1 MATYGSAGSPSASVF
16 NYDTLVSTSLANYKK
31 TLIDNV
37 SKSNPLFHE
46 LKQKDL
52 WESVDGGLYIAED
65 LMYAVGCTEPYD
77 GYDEL
82 PLVPC
87 DGITQMQIDWRQL
100 ATPIVISEKE
110 RKQNKQR
117 LISLLE
123 SRIKAAEIGIEE
135 SFTKHLLQGA
145 LSGSGDD
152 VREPYINAA
161 NGAASIDPLGR
172 WIMYDPTAPYT
183 IGNISQVSQPWWRN
197 RTMVSQ
203 ATTGQALLSEFMH
216 MYNLVSKGP
225 GGAPDLI
232 WTDMITW
239 ELLHTAYMEKYRAD
253 STDNDYP
260 FPNFKFWGARIVW
273 DEDIPDVAANGGKG
287 ALTAETT
294 RGTAYFINTKFFK
307 IKYESETNFVATE
320 FQKPINQ
327 DVKGKHILWMGNTAV
342 NNRRKQGVLGNI
354 ARSLTFSSI

>member
-1 MATYGSAGSPSASVF
+1 MATYGSAGSPAQSTF
-16 NYDTLVSTSLANYKK
+16 NYDALVSTSLANYKK
-31 TLIDNV
+31 TLVDNI

-46 LKQKDL
+46 LKRKDL

-65 LMYAVGCTEPYD
+65 LMYAVGSTEPYD

-82 PLVPC
+82 PLTPS
-87 DGITQMQIDWRQL
+87 DGVTQLQIDWRQL

-123 SRIKAAEIGIEE
+123 SRIKVAEIGMEE
-135 SFTKHLLQGA
+135 SFTRHLLQGSLA
-145 LSGSGDD
+145 GSGDD
-152 VREPYINAA
+152 VREPYQNIA
-161 NGAASIDPLGR
+161 NGAYSIDPLPR
-172 WIMYDPTAPYT
+172 WVMFDPTASYT
-183 IGNISQVSQPWWRN
+183 IGNISQVTQNWWRN
-197 RTMVSQ
+197 RTKSSN
-203 ATTGQALLSEFMH
+203 ATTGQGLLAEFMN
-216 MYNLVSKGP
+216 MYNQTSKGP
-225 GGAPDLI
+225 GGSPDLI

-239 ELLHTAYMEKYRAD
+239 ELVHSAYMEKYRAD

-260 FPNFKFWGARIVW
+260 FPNFKFWGALVVW

-287 ALTAETT
+287 ALSAETT
-294 RGTAYFINTKFFK
+294 KGTAYFLNTKFFK
-307 IKYESETNFVATE
+307 IKYEAETNFVDTE

-354 ARSLTFSSI
+354 ARTLTFSSI